1 MMPSWTLS
9 TTMPR
14 YASPSTCDARLL
26 ARPDSARY
34 DHQSSDRHGLV
45 APWPPVS
52 SAGVAQA
59 LARCC
64 LHHADRRSLQL
75 AGSVTT
81 AGLDAGPWTIWPA
94 GLSKLAARRVASSAV
109 ARPCSWA
116 VQSLNRAE
124 MGGSVPQQ
132 SGSSTTSACLKTKLR
147 LNANRRVYPPTFQPF
162 SISISRQRGSRSSST
177 FAQARKRLANA
188 HAFYISATGRR
199 WCGDGRPRRA
209 Y

>member
-1 MMPSWTLS
+1 VDLVDDHAAVRVSEHLRRAT
-9 TTMPR
+9 
-14 YASPSTCDARLL
+14 
-26 ARPDSARY
+26 ARPAGL
-34 DHQSSDRHGLV
+34 SSLRSPIVGS
-45 APWPPVS
+45 PWPGS
-52 SAGVAQA
+52 SMAASVLSRRCPGVGKVFFG
-59 LARCC
+59 
-64 LHHADRRSLQL
+64 HHADRRSLQL

-81 AGLDAGPWTIWPA
+81 AGLDSGPWTIWPA